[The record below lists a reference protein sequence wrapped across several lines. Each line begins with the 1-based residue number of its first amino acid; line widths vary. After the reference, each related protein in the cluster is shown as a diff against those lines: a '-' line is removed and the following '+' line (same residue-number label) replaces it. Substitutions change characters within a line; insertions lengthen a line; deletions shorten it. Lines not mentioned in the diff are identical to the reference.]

1 VGRVAALLILL
12 AALLVWF
19 EAAPHLGALSTWG
32 SVVVVA
38 VVLMPAMFTFT
49 WLALPFRDRLVE
61 LAIALGCFAVA
72 AVVLSAA
79 GAPALANFAKFGAVT
94 AAGFLFLHAFEALS
108 WIVTVAFIIPWVDA
122 YSVWRGPTQS
132 ITENHPAVF
141 TKLSIGFVVP
151 GGDAARLGLP
161 DVLFFTV
168 FLGASARFGLR
179 PLATWIAMLAGL
191 GVTMTA
197 TTFWASG
204 GLPALPAISVGFLVA
219 NGDVLW
225 RRLARPRLGRAEA
238 G

>member
-1 VGRVAALLILL
+1 VGRVAAVLVLL
-12 AALLVWF
+12 AALVAWF
-19 EAAPHLGALSTWG
+19 ETAPHLGALSTWW

-38 VVLMPAMFTFT
+38 VVLMPAMFSFT
-49 WLALPFRDRLVE
+49 WFALPFRDRLAE
-61 LAIALGCFAVA
+61 LAIALGCFAA
-72 AVVLSAA
+72 GAIVLSAA
-79 GAPALANFAKFGAVT
+79 GAPVLANFAKFGAVT
-94 AAGFLFLHAFEALS
+94 AAGFLFLHAFESLS

-132 ITENHPAVF
+132 ITEHHPAVF
-141 TKLSIGFVVP
+141 TRLSIGFVVP
-151 GGDAARLGLP
+151 GGNAARLGLP

-179 PLATWIAMLAGL
+179 PLATWIAMLVGL
-191 GVTMTA
+191 GITMTA

-219 NGDVLW
+219 NGDLLW
-225 RRLARPRLGRAEA
+225 RRLARPRLGNAEA

>member
-1 VGRVAALLILL
+1 MGRVAALLVLL
-12 AALLVWF
+12 AVLLAWY
-19 EAAPHLGALSTWG
+19 EAAPHFGSLSTWW

-38 VVLMPAMFTFT
+38 VVLMPAVFTFT

-61 LAIALGCFAVA
+61 LAVALGCFVVSAL
-72 AVVLSAA
+72 VLSLA
-79 GAPALANFAKFGAVT
+79 GAPVLANFAKFGAVT

-108 WIVTVAFIIPWVDA
+108 WVVTVAFVIPWVDA

-132 ITENHPAVF
+132 ITEHHPAVF
-141 TKLSIGFVVP
+141 TRLSIGFIVP
-151 GGDAARLGLP
+151 GGNAARLGLP

-179 PLATWIAMLAGL
+179 PLATWIAMLVGL
-191 GVTMTA
+191 GITMTA

-219 NGDVLW
+219 NGDLLW
-225 RRLARPRLGRAEA
+225 RRLARPRLGSAEA